1 MSLESSPRISVL
13 PTGGFVST
21 IFVYNSVGAQN
32 AANSVY
38 VQKSTIDAEYAADP
52 TKAGRVYTF
61 KSDYER
67 MQYLIGRVGTVPK
80 CTGS

>member
-1 MSLESSPRISVL
+1 MSLESSPRTSAL
-13 PTGGFVST
+13 PRGGFVST
-21 IFVYNSVGAQN
+21 IFTYNSVGVQN

-38 VQKSTIDAEYAADP
+38 VQKSTIDGQNAADP

-67 MQYLIGRVGTVPK
+67 MQYLIGRVGTVPR

>member
-1 MSLESSPRISVL
+1 MSLESSPRTSVL
-13 PTGGFVST
+13 PTGGFIST
-21 IFVYNSVGAQN
+21 IFVYNSVGIQN

-52 TKAGRVYTF
+52 RKTGRVYTF

-67 MQYLIGRVGTVPK
+67 MQYLIGRVGSVPK